1 MMVNTSNWKIQ
12 KSLICSDEKVTRGL
26 KTTEIMPSLFKSEVN
41 LAVLFLFGC
50 ELHLSCHL
58 LACKLVVWNPGN
70 SKISDDS
77 FSDAAL
83 AAFQVAC
90 RTSRCQS
97 SHVTVAKQECSSKLD
112 EVNPQKYLKNSP
124 SPTQPLLFQTPPP

>member
-1 MMVNTSNWKIQ
+1 MSFSFHPSGSSLASFFSSLWSLLSMVFLSSWKIQ

-83 AAFQVAC
+83 AASSSCLSHKSLPVQPCDSCQARMLKQVG
-90 RTSRCQS
+90 
-97 SHVTVAKQECSSKLD
+97 
-112 EVNPQKYLKNSP
+112 
-124 SPTQPLLFQTPPP
+124 